1 MENKFLFLSKKN
13 SDIKKKT
20 LLEICKIKDVFWKH
34 GIKTQYDWVKKK
46 LKKEDI
52 HNLVYYNNNLI
63 GYNLLRKRK
72 FYLGNKK
79 QNYFYFD
86 TLIIHPKFRKQ
97 KISLFLMKLNH
108 DIFKKFK
115 LHSFLICQKKH
126 ELFYKKF
133 NWTKINNKN
142 FSIEDHKFFKKKY
155 IGMICNFNHSII
167 TRKKIYF
174 LDKI

>member
-20 LLEICKIKDVFWKH
+20 LLEICKIKDVFWKY

-72 FYLGNKK
+72 FYLENK
-79 QNYFYFD
+79 N
-86 TLIIHPKFRKQ
+86 LIIHS
-97 KISLFLMKLNH
+97 SLKVGSGLLLLLIHYLLLN
-108 DIFKKFK
+108 
-115 LHSFLICQKKH
+115 
-126 ELFYKKF
+126 
-133 NWTKINNKN
+133 
-142 FSIEDHKFFKKKY
+142 
-155 IGMICNFNHSII
+155 
-167 TRKKIYF
+167 
-174 LDKI
+174 

>member
-1 MENKFLFLSKKN
+1 MKSQYLFLSKKN
-13 SDIKKKT
+13 SDTQKKT
-20 LLEICKIKDVFWKH
+20 LIEISKIKNIFWKY
-34 GIKTQYDWVKKK
+34 GIKKQYDWIKKK
-46 LKKEDI
+46 LKKDDI

-79 QNYFYFD
+79 KSYFYFD
-86 TLIIHPKFRKQ
+86 TLIIHPKFRKK

-108 DIFKKFK
+108 DIMKRLR
-115 LHSFLICQKKH
+115 LHGFLICQKKH

-133 NWTKINNKN
+133 NWIKINDKS
-142 FSIEDHKFFKKKY
+142 FLIEDHKFFKKKF
-155 IGMICNFNHSII
+155 IGMICNFNHSIAS
-167 TRKKIYF
+167 RKKIYF